1 MKTAIAILFSLIV
14 VAVSAALILPSF
26 VDWNQY
32 KGDITDQANKATG
45 RRLTIFGDISLA
57 VLPSPTLKVADVR
70 LANSPGGDAQNM
82 VSLKALEVHVA
93 LWPLLSSEIQVQSI
107 RLIEPVIALEIDKDG
122 IANWDFGRAGGA
134 APASGGGEAGG
145 LAGFSL
151 DSLFIEKGSLTF
163 VDATSGFSERIDGL
177 TTEISAKSLEGPF
190 VAKGN
195 VTAHGLALGFDTN
208 IGRVVA
214 GSALPLMLDLDVGKG
229 TGKVSIK
236 GSLSRPDAEGEFKGK
251 ASISGAEAMALV
263 RMLAGAGKVPVG
275 DISGLKQAISLRSD
289 VIATA
294 AELGLNNLELKLGE
308 TTATGAVNATL
319 GAVRQVDVALDVNRV
334 DLNSWIATE
343 TAEADKPEQSEDK
356 QKAASDPF
364 AIPTDL
370 SGTLNINVNA
380 LAFKGSSIRQFETSA
395 SIAGGVVTIERVAAH
410 LPGGAAVD
418 VVGTIASVKG
428 LPQFEGGVRAS
439 ADNLRGLLS
448 WVGVDLKD
456 IPQDRLRGTSL
467 SATVRGTPELLEI
480 YGIDL
485 RLDSSTLTG
494 GAAYAF
500 RERPAFS
507 VDFAIDQLNVDAYR
521 APGDA
526 ATADKSTSAGDTSG
540 PELSALPP
548 EVIDVLDSFDTNVK
562 VAVRKLNLNAV
573 PIKGVVVDVGLL
585 GGAVTVRDIKADD
598 LGGATFSFKGDAQNL
613 GTKPGLN
620 GIIDIQAANA
630 TGLARLAN
638 VVLPVPAERL
648 GAVRATGKIAGN
660 TERLDLDLKVLAAK
674 TTTGLTGE
682 INLARAATRLNLGLK
697 ADNRS
702 YVGLWRVFDP
712 DFKLAAGGRDGPLSI
727 SGTMSGDIKA
737 LGVDL
742 KVAFGAANLTAAG
755 KLSPTGT
762 ASNPGPTYNLALKA
776 AHPDAPAFLQGLGID
791 YHPATAN
798 FGALVLSADI
808 SGTTTLAQ
816 IGNLD
821 GKFGPVAMAG
831 SISAQVDGRR
841 PSITANLATS
851 EILVDLFLPRS
862 KSNGKSTPSQG
873 RGERWSTDPIDL
885 EGLNSIDL
893 VLDLQSKGITYGAYR
908 FANPQVKATIKD
920 GVLRINP
927 LTGQLFEG
935 AVNLTAELRDDQVP
949 SVNMSIDL
957 SGANIHEALVKAA
970 GVDAVT
976 GQAGFNGQFSATGHS
991 QKAMIS
997 RLSGKANF
1005 AAQNGIVQGVDLQR
1019 LSDRLKSLDRTVDF
1033 LSLINATMNG
1043 GETAYSRLGGTF
1055 NVQNGVAR
1063 SEDLSATLQAGAG
1076 SGRAVI
1082 DLPRWLVD
1090 MTASFRL
1097 TEHAKAPP
1105 IGLVL
1110 RGPLDAPQRD
1120 VKSKDMENF
1129 VAQRVGGTLIRKL
1142 LGKKAGGLGSLLTG
1156 GGATQNDAPPP
1167 PSQPI
1172 QQQQQPS
1179 DGLAPPP
1186 ILLPQEPEQQQQ
1198 QPGDVKPKD
1207 VLKGLLK
1214 GLIK

>member
-1 MKTAIAILFSLIV
+1 MKTTIAILFSLIV

-70 LANSPGGDAQNM
+70 LANTPGGDAQNM

-93 LWPLLSSEIQVQSI
+93 LWPLLSSELQVQSI
-107 RLIEPVIALEIDKDG
+107 RLIEPVIALEVDKDG
-122 IANWDFGRAGGA
+122 LANWDFGRAGGS
-134 APASGGGEAGG
+134 ASGGEEESV

-163 VDATSGFSERIDGL
+163 SDATSGFSERIDGL

-190 VAKGN
+190 IAKGK
-195 VTAHGLALGFDTN
+195 VTTHGLALGFDAN
-208 IGRVVA
+208 IGRIAA
-214 GSALPLMLDLDVGKG
+214 GAALPLTLDLEVGKG

-236 GSLSRPDAEGEFKGK
+236 GLLSRPDATGEFKGK
-251 ASISGAEAMALV
+251 VSVSGAEAMALV
-263 RMLAGAGKVPVG
+263 REVTAAVGAPVT
-275 DISGLKQAISLRSD
+275 DISGLKQSISLRSD

-308 TTATGAVNATL
+308 TTATGAINATL
-319 GAVRQVDVALDVNRV
+319 GATRQVDVALDVNRV
-334 DLNSWIATE
+334 DLNSWIPPEAAE
-343 TAEADKPEQSEDK
+343 TDKPDQPDVK
-356 QKAASDPF
+356 QEAAGEPF

-380 LAFKGSSIRQFETSA
+380 LAFKGASIRQFETSA
-395 SIAGGVVTIERVAAH
+395 SIAGGVITIERVAAH

-448 WVGVDLKD
+448 WVGVDLSD
-456 IPQDRLRGTSL
+456 IPTDRLRGTSL

-485 RLDSSTLTG
+485 RLDSSTLSG
-494 GAAYAF
+494 GAAFAI
-500 RERPAFS
+500 RTRPAFS
-507 VDFAIDQLNVDAYR
+507 VDFANEQLNVDAYR
-521 APGDA
+521 ASPNA
-526 ATADKSTSAGDTSG
+526 TTADKSTDGSDTSVS
-540 PELSALPP
+540 ELSALPP
-548 EVIDVLDSFDTNVK
+548 EVIDVLNSFDTNVK
-562 VAVRKLNLNAV
+562 VAFRKLNLNAV

-598 LGGATFSFKGDAQNL
+598 LGGATFSFKGDAREL
-613 GTKPGLN
+613 GTKPRLN
-620 GIIDIQAANA
+620 GVIDIQAANA

-660 TERLDLDLKVLAAK
+660 TEGLDLDLKVLAAK
-674 TTTGLTGE
+674 TTTGLTGK
-682 INLARAATRLNLGLK
+682 INLAKAATRLNLTLK
-697 ADNRS
+697 ADNKS
-702 YVGLWRVFDP
+702 YVDLWRVFDP
-712 DFKLAAGGRDGPLSI
+712 EFELAPGGRDGPLAI
-727 SGTMSGDIKA
+727 SGTMAGDLNT

-742 KVAFGAANLTAAG
+742 KVGFGKANLTAAG
-755 KLSPTGT
+755 KLSPTGSATT
-762 ASNPGPTYNLALKA
+762 AGPMYNLALKA

-791 YHPATAN
+791 YHPATTN
-798 FGALVLSADI
+798 FGALALSADI
-808 SGTTTLAQ
+808 SGTTGLVQ

-821 GKFGPVAMAG
+821 GKFGPVATAG
-831 SISAQVDGRR
+831 SISAQIDGRR
-841 PSITANLATS
+841 PLINANLVTS

-862 KSNGKSTPSQG
+862 NGAAKSTSSQSG
-873 RGERWSTDPIDL
+873 GERWSTNPINL

-908 FANPQVKATIKD
+908 FANPQVKATIRD
-920 GVLRINP
+920 GVLNIKP
-927 LTGQLFEG
+927 LTGQLFDG

-949 SVNMSIDL
+949 TVNMSIDL

-970 GVDAVT
+970 GVEAVT
-976 GQAGFNGQFSATGHS
+976 GQAGFNGQFSAVGHS

-1005 AAQNGIVQGVDLQR
+1005 AAENGIVQGVDLQR
-1019 LSDRLKSLDRTVDF
+1019 LSDRLKTLDKTVDF

-1063 SEDLSATLQAGAG
+1063 SDDLSATLQAGAG
-1076 SGRAVI
+1076 SGRAVV

-1097 TEHAKAPP
+1097 TEHPKAPP

-1129 VAQRVGGTLIRKL
+1129 VAKRVGGTLIRKL

-1156 GGATQNDAPPP
+1156 GGTTQDAAPP
-1167 PSQPI
+1167 PSQPV
-1172 QQQQQPS
+1172 QQQQLQPP

-1186 ILLPQEPEQQQQ
+1186 ILLPQEPEQQP
-1198 QPGDVKPKD
+1198 QPGNVKPKD

>member
-1 MKTAIAILFSLIV
+1 MKTAIAIFFSLII

-70 LANSPGGDAQNM
+70 LANTPGGEAQNM

-93 LWPLLSSEIQVQSI
+93 LWPLLSSELQVQSI

-122 IANWDFGRAGGA
+122 LANWDFGRAGGA
-134 APASGGGEAGG
+134 STSGSGEAGG
-145 LAGFSL
+145 LAAFSL
-151 DSLFIEKGSLTF
+151 DSLFIEEGSLTF
-163 VDATSGFSERIDGL
+163 SDATSGFKERIDGL

-190 VAKGN
+190 VAKGR
-195 VTAHGLALGFDTN
+195 VTTHGLALGFDAN
-208 IGRVVA
+208 IGRIAA
-214 GSALPLMLDLDVGKG
+214 GAALPLILDLDVAKG

-236 GSLSRPDAEGEFKGK
+236 GSLSRPDTKGEFKGK
-251 ASISGAEAMALV
+251 ASVSGAEAMALV
-263 RMLAGAGKVPVG
+263 RVLTAVAGAPVA
-275 DISGLKQAISLRSD
+275 DIAGLKQVISLRSD

-308 TTATGAVNATL
+308 TTATGAINATL
-319 GAVRQVDVALDVNRV
+319 GATRQIDVALDVNRV
-334 DLNSWIATE
+334 DLNSWIP
-343 TAEADKPEQSEDK
+343 AEAAEKDKPDQSEDK
-356 QKAASDPF
+356 QVAASEPF
-364 AIPTDL
+364 TIPTDL

-380 LAFKGSSIRQFETSA
+380 LAFKGASIRQFETSA

-439 ADNLRGLLS
+439 ADNLRGFLS
-448 WVGVDLKD
+448 WIGVDLSD
-456 IPQDRLRGTSL
+456 IPSDRLRGTSL

-485 RLDSSTLTG
+485 RLDSSTVTG

-500 RERPAFS
+500 RARPAFS

-526 ATADKSTSAGDTSG
+526 PADKSTSGGTSG

-548 EVIDVLDSFDTNVK
+548 EVIEVLNSFDTNVK
-562 VAVRKLNLNAV
+562 VAFKKLNLNAV
-573 PIKGVVVDVGLL
+573 PIKGFVVDVGLL

-598 LGGATFSFKGDAQNL
+598 LGGATFSFKGDAHDL
-613 GTKPGLN
+613 GTKPRLN
-620 GIIDIQAANA
+620 GVIDIQAANA

-638 VVLPVPAERL
+638 IVLPVPAERL

-682 INLARAATRLNLGLK
+682 INLAKSATQLNLGLK
-697 ADNRS
+697 ADNKS
-702 YVGLWRVFDP
+702 YVGLWQVFDP
-712 DFKLAAGGRDGPLSI
+712 DFKLAPGGRDGSLTI
-727 SGTMSGDIKA
+727 SGTMAGDIDA
-737 LGVDL
+737 LGIDL
-742 KVAFGAANLTAAG
+742 KVGFGKASLTAAG

-762 ASNPGPTYNLALKA
+762 ASSAGPAYNLALKA

-791 YHPATAN
+791 YHPATTN
-798 FGALVLSADI
+798 FGALALSADI
-808 SGTTTLAQ
+808 SGTTSLAQ

-841 PSITANLATS
+841 PLINANLVTS
-851 EILVDLFLPRS
+851 EILVDLLLPRS
-862 KSNGKSTPSQG
+862 KSTGKSTPSPAG
-873 RGERWSTDPIDL
+873 GERWSTDPINL

-920 GVLRINP
+920 GVLNIKP
-927 LTGQLFEG
+927 LTGQLFDG

-949 SVNMSIDL
+949 TVNMSIDL

-976 GQAGFNGQFSATGHS
+976 GQAGFNGQFSAAGHS

-1005 AAQNGIVQGVDLQR
+1005 AAENGIVQGVDLQR
-1019 LSDRLKSLDRTVDF
+1019 LSDRLKTLDKTVDF

-1063 SEDLSATLQAGAG
+1063 SDDLSATLQAGAG
-1076 SGRAVI
+1076 SGRAVV

-1097 TEHAKAPP
+1097 TEHPKAPP

-1120 VKSKDMENF
+1120 VKSKDMEKF

-1156 GGATQNDAPPP
+1156 GGTTQNTAPPP
-1167 PSQPI
+1167 AAQPV

-1198 QPGDVKPKD
+1198 PGSTKPKD